1 MIVKMYD
8 RFSSIDQISLLKS
21 NDQKFFLE
29 FAKAWPKFM
38 KNNAIMQS
46 LTQIEGSQIKVE
58 DQSETLSILTQKNV
72 LFPDLIQEH
81 FVQFMRLKDKDSVA
95 NYLRQFL
102 KSSAYFGYTSN
113 IDMEQVTQV
122 FRRIHKQPEHVE
134 MSELLDFL
142 TTLVISNAYYKDFDV
157 KSQAFVVA
165 AIDLVEETFTGT
177 SHLTALRKNEKQEE
191 EEFKLFFFNQIPS
204 DKKVYNKILKKNLPK
219 WEQNYIAGGK
229 QEYFRGS
236 DSSSELDIEDDIDLD
251 DEVKTA
257 PLGQA
262 ASADLGLTR
271 EEDDLGIDEDA
282 GDTMSGLEEVVEE
295 EEIIEQA
302 APEDREKKS
311 YDRKAS
317 GGTSHHDF
325 EYEKFRNKKFEQMD
339 KKEKHL
345 LLYSNVNQKNF
356 VDINT

>member
-1 MIVKMYD
+1 
-8 RFSSIDQISLLKS
+8 
-21 NDQKFFLE
+21 
-29 FAKAWPKFM
+29 
-38 KNNAIMQS
+38 
-46 LTQIEGSQIKVE
+46 
-58 DQSETLSILTQKNV
+58 
-72 LFPDLIQEH
+72 
-81 FVQFMRLKDKDSVA
+81 
-95 NYLRQFL
+95 
-102 KSSAYFGYTSN
+102 
-113 IDMEQVTQV
+113 MEQVTQV

-134 MSELLDFL
+134 ISELLDFL
-142 TTLVISNAYYKDFDV
+142 TTLVISNAYYKDFDI
-157 KSQAFVVA
+157 KSQTFVEQ
-165 AIDLVEETFTGT
+165 AINLVEENFTGT
-177 SHLTALRKNEKQEE
+177 SHLTALRKNEMQEE
-191 EEFKLFFFNQIPS
+191 EEFKLFYFNQIPS

-236 DSSSELDIEDDIDLD
+236 DSSSELDIEDEIDLD
-251 DEVKTA
+251 DEVKTK
-257 PLGQA
+257 PPSQA

-282 GDTMSGLEEVVEE
+282 ADSMSGLVDGVEE